1 MSLKPRGLVPL
12 GVPSGWIVVFN
23 IFVAFGEDEVLT
35 AAERSAY
42 LSQDILSMENTRS
55 NGTDGWER
63 YEDNWIIDLGWY
75 GDADPNGNYRLNVL
89 RGGWDA
95 PKAELESR
103 SCWTI
108 QKGINTA
115 LRMIAN
121 GTRIDD
127 IARQLD
133 LDYPGSARV
142 TQD

>member
-63 YEDNWIIDLGWY
+63 YEDN
-75 GDADPNGNYRLNVL
+75 
-89 RGGWDA
+89 
-95 PKAELESR
+95 
-103 SCWTI
+103 
-108 QKGINTA
+108 
-115 LRMIAN
+115 
-121 GTRIDD
+121 
-127 IARQLD
+127 
-133 LDYPGSARV
+133 
-142 TQD
+142 